1 MLIRMYICNRTD
13 TVMAASET
21 TYVHSLNLYPMM
33 RNMCCTYATYSI
45 VGVGGVTDGMNTL
58 KSNMYMYI

>member
-21 TYVHSLNLYPMM
+21 TYVHSLYPMM

-45 VGVGGVTDGMNTL
+45 VGVGGVTDRKNTL
-58 KSNMYMYI
+58 QSNM